1 VSLTGLGS
9 YGGSLPTLLAEPIM
23 NRPKTVRVLD
33 CALDSC
39 IRGSQVT
46 IVSLHLDLSRQY
58 TCWTA
63 MTMAY
68 LGDNPEVLSLSC
80 IGEFNVEQTRSD

>member
-1 VSLTGLGS
+1 
-9 YGGSLPTLLAEPIM
+9 M
-23 NRPKTVRVLD
+23 DRPKTVRVFD
-33 CALDSC
+33 CVLDSC